1 MYQLP
6 SLKYL
11 YQDLEPFIDTHT
23 MSLHYEKHTKNYL
36 NKLNSLLEKHNYNYK
51 YSLTELVYHLDEFDK
66 TIREDILT
74 VNLTKLWIRRVPS
87 KITRKKSGKSYFIL
101 IGMQK
106 RGIYET
112 GFGK

>member
-66 TIREDILT
+66 TIREDILF
-74 VNLTKLWIRRVPS
+74 NLGGILNHILYFNNMSKNPEKPMGKFKLELEKEI
-87 KITRKKSGKSYFIL
+87 
-101 IGMQK
+101 
-106 RGIYET
+106 
-112 GFGK
+112 